1 MKFVSL
7 LISFFVLTYSF
18 ASCKNY
24 YVYNLATDMIF
35 STDVVF
41 FEGYPSEFSLTD
53 FLEDSLS
60 KYEAAEI
67 RSEKPRFSW
76 MIFSEK
82 DNTYQLKYRIQ
93 LAGSLEKLTGGK
105 PDMWDS
111 KDVTDSVSCGIVYKG
126 KQLQPSTVY
135 YWRVKIEDNRGRKYD
150 WSEPKAFVTAPE
162 LDNAP
167 SVLPLVKTKEMP
179 KAIRRNAKNVFVD
192 FGKDAFSQLTLR
204 LNSMSDGKDTVII
217 HLGEHCTNDSVDR
230 YPGYSIRYTNYFV
243 PLQQGYKKYKIVFN
257 PDSRNTDPNQN
268 ESGVSPVLMPPETGE
283 VYPFRYCELEGY
295 RGALLYSNI
304 MREVVHYPF
313 NDELSFFES
322 SDTILNK
329 VYDLCKWT
337 MKATSF
343 CGVFVDGDR
352 ERIPYEADAL
362 INQLSYF
369 AVSNEYSISRN
380 TIDRLIYNPTWPT
393 EWILQ
398 ALIIAWND
406 YLYSGDGALLEKCYV
421 DLKYRTLNEIRN
433 EDDNLIY
440 TGDTLFD
447 VNLFS
452 SLHFKGT
459 NIRDIV
465 DWPRVTADDSFEFTE
480 CNTVVNAYYYEALK
494 LMSKI
499 AAAVSNN
506 YDSRYY
512 AKLAEKTKKSIN
524 ELLIDSLGLYKDGLT
539 TNHNSLH
546 ANMFP
551 MAFEITPNE
560 KALKIADFLYSK
572 GMACS
577 VYGSQF
583 LLDALY
589 NAGEDFYALN
599 LLTDTSVT
607 SWYNMI
613 RSGSTLTTEAWDN
626 SHKWNNDWNHAW
638 GAAALNVIVRKL
650 AGIEPLEAG
659 FKRVRVRPQPG
670 DLERL
675 TVKTPT
681 PKGEIGV
688 NFSNKVGKH
697 FEMNVTIPPNVTAE
711 VYLPGKLTPEIVGS
725 GKWHFKCSSN

>member
-1 MKFVSL
+1 MKVFSL
-7 LISFFVLTYSF
+7 LISFFILSCSF
-18 ASCKNY
+18 ASCKSY

-41 FEGYPSEFSLTD
+41 SNGYKTDLRLTD
-53 FLEDSLS
+53 VNFSDSLS
-60 KYEAAEI
+60 TYEIAEI
-67 RSEKPRFSW
+67 RSENPRFSW
-76 MIFSEK
+76 MIYSEK
-82 DNTYQLKYRIQ
+82 NNTYQKTYRIQ
-93 LAGSLEKLTGGK
+93 LAGSLKALTDGE

-111 KDVTDSVSCGIVYKG
+111 QTVSDSVSCGIVYKG
-126 KQLQPSTVY
+126 KKLQPSTVY
-135 YWRVKIEDNRGRKYD
+135 YWRVKIEDNKGRKYD
-150 WSEPKAFVTAPE
+150 WSEPKAFMTAYD

-179 KAIRRNAKNVFVD
+179 KSIRRNAKNVFID
-192 FGKDAFSQLTLR
+192 FGRDAFSQLTMR

-217 HLGEHCTNDSVDR
+217 HLGEQCTNDSVDR
-230 YPGYSIRYTNYFV
+230 NPGYSIRYAKYRV
-243 PLQQGYKKYKIVFN
+243 ALQQGYKNYKIVFD
-257 PDSRNTDPNQN
+257 PDARNTDPNQN
-268 ESGVSPVLMPPETGE
+268 ESGVSPILMPTETGE

-295 RGALLYSNI
+295 RSALLYSNI
-304 MREVVHYPF
+304 KREIVHYPF
-313 NDELSFFES
+313 DDDLSFFES

-329 VYDLCKWT
+329 IYDLCKWT

-369 AVSNEYSISRN
+369 VVNNEYSISRN
-380 TIDRLIYNPTWPT
+380 TVDRLMYNPTWPT

-406 YLYSGDGALLEKCYV
+406 YLYSGDGALLEQYYN
-421 DLKYRTLNEIRN
+421 DLKFKTLNEIRN
-433 EDDNLIY
+433 EDNNLIY
-440 TGDTLFD
+440 TGDSLFD

-452 SLHFKGT
+452 NLHFKGT

-465 DWPRVTADDSFEFTE
+465 DWPRGSADDNFEFTE
-480 CNTVVNAYYYEALK
+480 CNTVVNAYYFQALK

-512 AKLAEKTKKSIN
+512 NRLAEDTKNSIN
-524 ELLIDSLGLYKDGLT
+524 AMLIDTFGLYKDGLT
-539 TNHNSLH
+539 TDHNSLH

-551 MAFEITPNE
+551 MAFGITPKD

-589 NAGEDFYALN
+589 NAGEDFYALS
-599 LLTDTSVT
+599 LLRDTSTT
-607 SWYNMI
+607 SWYNML
-613 RSGSTLTTEAWDN
+613 RAGSTMTMEAWDN
-626 SHKWNNDWNHAW
+626 SLKWNNDWNHAW

-675 TVKTPT
+675 RLKTPT
-681 PKGEIGV
+681 PKGEIEI
-688 NFSNKVGKH
+688 NCANKVGKR

-711 VYLPGKLTPEIVGS
+711 VYLPGSLEPQIVGS
-725 GKWHFKCSSN
+725 GKWHFKN